1 MENNNDLNQN
11 QSAEVEE
18 QGSTMT
24 SEQLAENGFALPK
37 RNLMLIAVGFVIII
51 AGLACMIGS
60 PTGVAFDPSIFSFRR
75 ITLGP
80 VVTVFGF
87 FFEIF
92 AILWMPKNKNAE

>member
-1 MENNNDLNQN
+1 
-11 QSAEVEE
+11 
-18 QGSTMT
+18 MT

-37 RNLMLIAVGFVIII
+37 RNLMLIAVGLVIII

-60 PTGVAFDPSIFSFRR
+60 PTGWLSTLLFSVSR

-92 AILWMPKNKNAE
+92 AILWMPKTRTPNNGYAANYHYFHS